1 MVNLSN
7 CLNSHIHKW
16 IKKVSEQY
24 LNSMNVNLDKANEDR
39 VSLLHVLAEINDSK
53 FMKFIIE
60 KIRNIDPCDSLGQ
73 TPLHR
78 ACSTSSFRT
87 AKLLLQYGA
96 DVNALTE
103 NGNTPIMM
111 LAGQNK
117 HSKQFFKL
125 LLDFNAK
132 RDLENKDNM
141 RAVDIARMTNLPDNL
156 IKLLQP
162 I

>member
-1 MVNLSN
+1 MVNLG
-7 CLNSHIHKW
+7 
-16 IKKVSEQY
+16 
-24 LNSMNVNLDKANEDR
+24 
-39 VSLLHVLAEINDSK
+39 EINESK
-53 FMKFIIE
+53 LMKCVIE
-60 KIRNIDPCDSLGQ
+60 KFRNIDPCDSLGQ
-73 TPLHR
+73 TPLHK

-111 LAGQNK
+111 LAGQKK
-117 HSKQFFKL
+117 HSKKFFKL

-141 RAVDIARMTNLPDNL
+141 RAVDIARMTNLPDKL
-156 IKLLQP
+156 VKLLQP